1 MRINFVIL
9 ILLLKV
15 LPVFGQNLVYNGSA
29 EIVDTCWFPFKSL
42 RIASGWFEPNYS
54 SPELFNNCSIIPLF
68 QVPKNRSGFQYAK
81 HGNGYFGVGSASN
94 QDNSISANEYIS
106 TTLKRPLKKKFTY
119 CVSFYVALA
128 QWPTNCAFD
137 RMGALFTKEIPTYPF
152 EDRILE
158 TPQVESPLGVTLTD
172 TLNWTLVQD
181 SFVAAGG
188 EQYLTIGQFNA
199 FTDLTLETF
208 GGNPSF
214 YETYYYIDSI
224 VVLECA
230 PPDEMVL
237 EIPNVFTP
245 NADGENDSF
254 TATIENAE
262 SAQIHIY
269 NRWGGEVFSS
279 QDPNFRWNG
288 TLNGQDLA
296 EGVYFVVIQ
305 AVGLNGEMV
314 TEKQAVHLFR

>member
-1 MRINFVIL
+1 LRIKVVIA
-9 ILLLKV
+9 ILFIKV
-15 LPVFGQNLVYNGSA
+15 LPLSGQNLVFNGSA
-29 EIVDTCWFPFKSL
+29 EIIDTCWFPFKSL
-42 RIASGWFEPNYS
+42 RIASGWFEPNNS
-54 SPELFNNCSIIPLF
+54 SPELFNNCSIIPFF
-68 QVPKNRSGFQYAK
+68 QVPSNRSGFQYAK
-81 HGNGYFGVGSASN
+81 QGNGYFGIGLASSL
-94 QDNSISANEYIS
+94 DNSITANEYIS
-106 TTLKRPLKKKFTY
+106 TTLKRPLKEKYTY

-137 RMGALFTKEIPTYPF
+137 RMGALITKEIPTYPF

-158 TPQVESPLGVTLTD
+158 SPQIESPAGVTLTD

-181 SFVAAGG
+181 SFVAQGG

-199 FTDLTLETF
+199 FSDLTLETF
-208 GGNPSF
+208 GGNPTF

-230 PPDEMVL
+230 PPDGLFL

-245 NADGENDSF
+245 NGDGQNDGF
-254 TATIENAE
+254 TATLENVATV
-262 SAQIHIY
+262 QIHIY
-269 NRWGGEVFSS
+269 NRWGGEVFTS

-288 TLNGQDLA
+288 THNGEDLA

-305 AVGLNGEMV
+305 AVGLNGE
-314 TEKQAVHLFR
+314 TAIEKQAVHLFR

>member
-29 EIVDTCWFPFKSL
+29 EIVDTCWLTTGSL
-42 RIASGWFEPNYS
+42 DNAIGWFMPNGGT
-54 SPELFNNCSIIPLF
+54 PDLFNKCSTLPQLR
-68 QVPKNRSGFQYAK
+68 VPDNIYGYQSAMDRS
-81 HGNGYFGVGSASN
+81 GYFGIAVAARL
-94 QDNSISANEYIS
+94 DNSITANEYIS
-106 TTLKRPLKKKFTY
+106 TTLKRPLKEKYTY

-158 TPQVESPLGVTLTD
+158 TPQIESPLGVTLTD
-172 TLNWTLVQD
+172 TLNWTLVQG
-181 SFVAAGG
+181 SFVAQGG

-208 GGNPSF
+208 GASPTF

-288 TLNGQDLA
+288 TLNGEDLA

-305 AVGLNGEMV
+305 AVGLNGETA
-314 TEKQAVHLFR
+314 TEKQTVHLFR